1 MKYVYLSGVVD
12 PFWGEITQQTVSDAV
27 TAARAEDPA
36 AEITVVINSPGGD
49 VAEGLAIYNY
59 LRREKVN
66 TEISGMAASIASVI
80 ALAGQHVAI
89 YDNSTFFIHHAW
101 CFLGDGNADDAR
113 TAADRMD
120 AIDAN
125 LATIYASR
133 GLSAEKVTELM
144 DGPDGKGTLVSA
156 AQALELGLVD
166 EVIDPAKAVAA
177 CISAYRSHPHNTKKP
192 TNQEESDMGTNNPK
206 NELDP
211 AADPKAGCGEPGKN
225 EEVETTETVETGDDE
240 EARIAELEKK
250 IAELEEKLG
259 EKNQAS
265 ANPQAA
271 QLKANIAQARTQ
283 AAQQKAAGQL
293 SWPECIKKAGSFAK
307 ACELYPDERQAWISN
322 ELAKGSIR

>member
-1 MKYVYLSGVVD
+1 MKYIYLSGVVD
-12 PFWGEITQQTVSDAV
+12 PFWGEITQRTVSDAV

-49 VAEGLAIYNY
+49 VAEGLSIYNY
-59 LRREKVN
+59 LKRAKVN

-89 YDNSTFFIHHAW
+89 YDNSTLFIHHAW
-101 CFLGDGNADDAR
+101 AYLGDGNADDAR

-120 AIDAN
+120 AVDAN
-125 LATIYASR
+125 LASVYASR
-133 GLSAEKVTELM
+133 GLSAEKITELM
-144 DGPDGKGTLVSA
+144 DGSNGKGTLVTA

-166 EVIDPAKAVAA
+166 EVLDPAKAVAA
-177 CISAYRSHPHNTKKP
+177 CISAYRSHPHNIQKP
-192 TNQEESDMGTNNPK
+192 TNQEESDMGTNNSK
-206 NELDP
+206 NEFDP
-211 AADPKAGCGEPGKN
+211 AADPKAGCGEPDRN

-259 EKNQAS
+259 EKNRAP

-271 QLKANIAQARTQ
+271 QLKENIAQARTQ
-283 AAQQKAAGQL
+283 AAKQQTAGQL

-307 ACELYPDERQAWISN
+307 ACELYPDERQAWVSA
-322 ELAKGSIR
+322 ELSKGSIR